1 MKKSKTA
8 LLSAT
13 MILFPL
19 LSFSPVAV
27 AKDHRNFRND
37 RDLVKNWKDYYK
49 GTPSF
54 KLRQD
59 PQLKRY
65 AELVEQ
71 AEKNVKQAKEN
82 LKPFQDLID
91 SENKAISQRNKR
103 NKAIDKE
110 TIEKTKTR
118 ISLASQVKSL
128 EGALKITT
136 DETKKAELQ
145 AKLDKAQKELNE
157 VDSSLAALISEKE
170 ENTNKNKESK
180 KKIAQANKEA
190 ELQKTILA
198 KLERGLKKASDRRFE
213 YKRKLVIDVL
223 DKNRDGSRRG
233 HIHAKDD
240 AEDLA
245 LEVGEL
251 YGVRDGSRDGEH
263 DGIAA
268 GKDRVRGEATAQG
281 QKVGAQQALEEGTQR
296 GRNEGLRDGN
306 INRGRQDGRTRGLV
320 QAQNSDAKVKG
331 SELGRA
337 QGTKQAQIDGNRDGL
352 NLGESQAISKNESAK
367 LALKAIDGNFVG
379 AFSRTTPVYPDS
391 RSRGGRYNNRATYK
405 IAILKEA
412 YKDGYHYTY
421 NRTHRRHF
429 NERIEIVY
437 EGFYA
442 RQYDR
447 NFELFE
453 RQEYPSVRE
462 VSFES
467 ARSQTYNSDYPRHRA
482 AAKEKYSEIAFNNPD
497 TSGDVYQGSFENA
510 RSEAYSVEYSS
521 IKESARVTAKDQTY
535 KTRYP
540 VEKEIA
546 RKNAYSATDNTYQTS
561 SVLKLESVE
570 VVDAGINKVGADD
583 GIVQP
588 NENKTYNIKITNFGN
603 VAKKD
608 VKVIVNGVA
617 FNLGTIPAK
626 TIATIKAA
634 AKSKVAGTLNSR
646 DRDQVVVVS
655 TARNKIEARHFASAK
670 DGILASKTI
679 DNGTVQYPLDL
690 THLSLSAELLRGK
703 AVGLR
708 ARVNNKSTKAYSGVK
723 VVLESDT
730 DGVIKKD
737 FANLNNFKGAKT
749 ISDAVVSVT
758 NKNETY
764 TPISISAYLEK
775 NGVIIGDA
783 SRALNTYAK
792 EAYDKSKKTVII
804 VDSHDSLRATKDL
817 INKTGGL
824 DKAAILD
831 TSIRTANNSTLSA
844 GLKDKAVVISSNG
857 NVINKVRETIK
868 KSQDI
873 ALVAL
878 DGSTFQKLTD
888 LSDIYKK
895 NTYIEFNLG
904 NRSKNTAMRFAN
916 PRLNKAVKSSL
927 PIIIANRNDFSKE
940 LAVAKVMSQSN
951 DSLIKE
957 LNSKIN
963 EGNFFNGNKD
973 IESLVEGATIKAMD
987 DILKVNK
994 EYDESV
1000 KVFGDKKIADKIK
1013 SDKSLFHNKLN
1024 TALGSKARSSN
1035 LGLYMFASEAVN
1047 SIKEGLNKNK
1057 SYKKIMRETIYKR
1070 LFTYKKG
1077 IFGKKRKGPLS
1088 EAENKLGSISKVSKS
1103 VSSKLKSSKGQYR
1116 PYKLD

>member
-27 AKDHRNFRND
+27 AKDHTNYRHD
-37 RDLVKNWKDYYK
+37 RDVIKNWKSYYK

-65 AELVEQ
+65 AEFVEQ
-71 AEKNVKQAKEN
+71 AEKNVKEGKAN
-82 LKPFQDLID
+82 LKPFEDIIEA
-91 SENKAISQRNKR
+91 ENKAISERKKR
-103 NKAIDKE
+103 NGVIDKE
-110 TIEKTKTR
+110 TLKKTKTR
-118 ISLASQVKSL
+118 ITLANQVKSL
-128 EGALKITT
+128 EGAIKVTT

-145 AKLDKAQKELNE
+145 TKLDAAQKSLNE
-157 VDSSLAALISEKE
+157 VDAALTALVAEKE
-170 ENTNKNKESK
+170 ENKKKNKASK
-180 KKIAQANKEA
+180 NKIAQANTEA
-190 ELQKTILA
+190 ELQRKILA
-198 KLERGLKKASDRRFE
+198 KFERGLEKAVKRKIE
-213 YKRKLVIDVL
+213 YKRNLIVDIL

-240 AEDLA
+240 ADELA
-245 LEVGEL
+245 IELGEL
-251 YGVRDGSRDGEH
+251 YGVRDGSRDGEY

-268 GKDRVRGEATAQG
+268 GKDRVRGEATSEG
-281 QKVGAQQALEEGTQR
+281 QRVGAEQALADGTET

-306 INRGRQDGRTRGLV
+306 INRGRQDGRARGLV
-320 QAQNSDAKVKG
+320 QAQNSDAKAKG
-331 SELGRA
+331 TELGRA

-352 NLGESQAISKNESAK
+352 NLGEAQAISKNESAK
-367 LALKAIDGNFVG
+367 LTIKSIDGNFVG
-379 AFSRTTPVYPDS
+379 AFSRKVPGYPDS

-405 IAILKEA
+405 LAILKEA

-453 RQEYPSVRE
+453 RQDYPSVRQ

-467 ARSQTYNSDYPRHRA
+467 SRTDTYNRDYPRHRSA
-482 AAKEKYSEIAFNNPD
+482 ARDKYTEIAFNNPD
-497 TSGDVYQGSFENA
+497 TAGEVYRGSFENA

-521 IKESARVTAKDQTY
+521 IKESARANAKDQTY

-546 RKNAYSATDNTYQTS
+546 RKNAFSATENTYQTS
-561 SVLKLESVE
+561 SVLKLESVD
-570 VVDAGINKVGADD
+570 VIDAGIKKVGAQD

-588 NENKTYNIKITNFGN
+588 NENKTYTIKITNYGS

-617 FNLGTIPAK
+617 FNLGTVPAK

-634 AKSKVAGTLNSR
+634 AKSKVSGTLNSR

-670 DGILASKTI
+670 DGILSSQTI
-679 DNGTVQYPLDL
+679 DNGVVQYPLDL
-690 THLSLSAELLRGK
+690 THLSLGGELLRGK

-708 ARVNNKSTKAYSGVK
+708 ARVSNKSTKSYSGVK

-730 DGVIKKD
+730 DGVIKKE
-737 FANLNNFKGAKT
+737 FANLNDFKGAKT

-775 NGVIIGDA
+775 DGVIVGDA

-792 EAYDKSKKTVII
+792 EAYDKSKKTVIV
-804 VDSHDSLRATKDL
+804 VDSHDSLRAAKDL

-824 DKAAILD
+824 EKVAILD
-831 TSIRTANNSTLSA
+831 TSVRSANNSALAS
-844 GLKDKAVVISSNG
+844 GLKDKALVISSNG

-878 DGSTFQKLTD
+878 GSSTFQKLTD

-904 NRSKNTAMRFAN
+904 NRNNKTAMRFAN

-927 PIIIANRNDFSKE
+927 PIISANRDNFSKE

-963 EGNFFNGNKD
+963 EGNFFNGNKE
-973 IESLVEGATIKAMD
+973 IESLVEGGTIKAMD

-1000 KVFGDKKIADKIK
+1000 KVFGDKKIAEKIK

-1024 TALGSKARSSN
+1024 TALGSKAKSSN

-1047 SIKEGLNKNK
+1047 SIKEGLKEK
-1057 SYKKIMRETIYKR
+1057 KDYKKIMRETIYKR

-1088 EAENKLGSISKVSKS
+1088 EVENKLGSISKVSKS
-1103 VSSKLKSSKGQYR
+1103 VSSKLKSSKGQFR
-1116 PYKLD
+1116 TYKLD